1 MPIPLKFLTYYQ
13 MFRSDIFT
21 LLVGLSLE
29 VTLYISLS
37 QVLIKLGRITQTLLT
52 HNLSFA
58 NQMDQFNQREQYIKT

>member
-52 HNLSFA
+52 QNLSFA

>member
-21 LLVGLSLE
+21 LLLGLSLE

-37 QVLIKLGRITQTLLT
+37 QGLIKLGRITQTLLT
-52 HNLSFA
+52 QNLSFA